1 MKNTFKYII
10 AFALGLAAVSCNK
23 TLEKDEVEAGFAPKS
38 EIPTVTTPVVED
50 VVAVEKKVVVSVTF
64 AGFSEETDS
73 LELGFLVTTDPTFTK
88 TKAVLVDPATVGTDG
103 KVTVDLP
110 VTIATKNYIRATA
123 SSVSGTNFSETVE
136 VDVPDIP
143 WYQAMA
149 ASYSGDAYSYWD
161 EDSCSYPGHTISVA
175 ADGDAKTVTFTNFD
189 AFAVGNG
196 IPSVITGA
204 YDEATR
210 TVSVEITAD
219 GVFDVG
225 LAAAGIMAVPMDN
238 NFDPVGSF
246 SIAFSS
252 DYTTMVVQPYGC
264 YGGGWYEIYYQT
276 EYTAN

>member
-1 MKNTFKYII
+1 M
-10 AFALGLAAVSCNK
+10 GLAAVSCNK
-23 TLEKDEVEAGFAPKS
+23 ALEKDEVEAGFAPKS

-73 LELGFLVTTDPTFTK
+73 LELGFLVTTDPTFSK
-88 TKAVLVDPATVGTDG
+88 TKAVLVDPATVGADG

-161 EDSCSYPGHTISVA
+161 EDGCSYPGHTISVA

-189 AFAVGNG
+189 ALAVGNG

-210 TVSVEITAD
+210 TVSIEVTD
-219 GVFDVG
+219 GMFDVG
-225 LAAAGIMAVPMDN
+225 LSVAGIIAIPMNTD
-238 NFDPVGSF
+238 FDAIDTF
-246 SIAFSS
+246 SIVFSA
-252 DYTTMVVQPYGC
+252 DYTKMVVQPYGC
-264 YGGGWYEIYYQT
+264 NSAQGWYEIYYQT

>member
-10 AFALGLAAVSCNK
+10 AFAMGLAAVSCNK
-23 TLEKDEVEAGFAPKS
+23 ALEKDEVEAGFAPKS

-73 LELGFLVTTDPTFTK
+73 LELGFLVTTDPTFSK
-88 TKAVLVDPATVGTDG
+88 TKAVLVDPATVGADG

-161 EDSCSYPGHTISVA
+161 ETSCSYPGHTISVA

-189 AFAVGNG
+189 ALAVGNG

-210 TVSVEITAD
+210 TVSIEVTD
-219 GVFDVG
+219 GMFDVG
-225 LAAAGIMAVPMDN
+225 LSVAGIIAIPMNTD
-238 NFDPVGSF
+238 FDAIDTF
-246 SIAFSS
+246 SIVFSA
-252 DYTTMVVQPYGC
+252 DYTKMVVQPYGC
-264 YGGGWYEIYYQT
+264 NSAQGWYEIYYQT

>member
-23 TLEKDEVEAGFAPKS
+23 TLDKAEVEAGFAPKS

-50 VVAVEKKVVVSVTF
+50 IVAMEKKVVVSVTF

-73 LELGFLVTTDPTFTK
+73 LELGFLVTTDPTFSK
-88 TKAVLVDPATVGTDG
+88 TKAVLLDPATVGADG

-189 AFAVGNG
+189 ALAVGNG

-210 TVSVEITAD
+210 TVSIEVTD
-219 GVFDVG
+219 GMFDVG
-225 LAAAGIMAVPMDN
+225 LSVAGIIAIPMNTD
-238 NFDPVGSF
+238 FDAIDTF
-246 SIAFSS
+246 SIVFSA
-252 DYTTMVVQPYGC
+252 DYTKMVVQPYGC
-264 YGGGWYEIYYQT
+264 NSAQGWYEIYYQT

>member
-23 TLEKDEVEAGFAPKS
+23 TLDKAEVEAGFAPKS

-73 LELGFLVTTDPTFTK
+73 LELGFLVTTDPTFSK
-88 TKAVLVDPATVGTDG
+88 TKAVLLDPATVGADG

-161 EDSCSYPGHTISVA
+161 EGGCSYPGHTISVA
-175 ADGDAKTVTFTNFD
+175 ADADAKTVTFTNFD
-189 AFAVGNG
+189 ALAIGND

-210 TVSVEITAD
+210 TVSIEITAD

>member
-23 TLEKDEVEAGFAPKS
+23 TLDKAEVEAGFAPKS

-50 VVAVEKKVVVSVTF
+50 IVAMEKKVVVSVTF

-73 LELGFLVTTDPTFTK
+73 LELGFLVTTDPTFSK
-88 TKAVLVDPATVGTDG
+88 TKAVLLDPATVGADG

-161 EDSCSYPGHTISVA
+161 EGGCSYPGHTISVA

-189 AFAVGNG
+189 ALAVGNG
-196 IPSVITGA
+196 FPSVITGA

-210 TVSVEITAD
+210 TVSIEITAD